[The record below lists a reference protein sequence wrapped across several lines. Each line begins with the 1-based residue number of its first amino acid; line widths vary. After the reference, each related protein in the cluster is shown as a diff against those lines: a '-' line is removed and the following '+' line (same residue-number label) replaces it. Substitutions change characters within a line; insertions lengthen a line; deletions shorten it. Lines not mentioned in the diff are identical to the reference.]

1 MTYEN
6 WRKSSYSFANQN
18 CVEVGTGRETVAVRD
33 TKNPDG
39 PVIDVSPR
47 AWAEFTERVRRA
59 TSELAA
65 GPPGRAAFGKG
76 PHALA
81 RVVGVQHPPVGGQ
94 AVAAHDPVP
103 LGHR

>member
-18 CVEVGTGRETVAVRD
+18 CVEVGTGRDTVAVRD
-33 TKNPDG
+33 TKHPDG
-39 PVIDVSPR
+39 PVIDVSPQ

-65 GPPGRAAFGKG
+65 G
-76 PHALA
+76 
-81 RVVGVQHPPVGGQ
+81 Q

-103 LGHR
+103 LGQVEGGGHQVWTGHNPVHQLSPITSR